1 MIYVKVNGALYPA
14 TIDGQMQDYTWDNR
28 ESKTITM
35 QGTYDEIVGLFKD
48 GTPWSIVMKETVQKR
63 NEDGSPVLDEAGNPV
78 TEEQTSEWDNS
89 EFSMSGPITDNRDGT
104 VSIKMGTWDWRRM
117 HSQTPKPSILGSIR
131 SSSTRSKGWA
141 PNSSRAAT
149 PSPATVV

>member
-1 MIYVKVNGALYPA
+1 MIYVKVNGTLYPA

-28 ESKTITM
+28 ETKTITM

-104 VSIKMGTWDWRRM
+104 VSIKMG
-117 HSQTPKPSILGSIR
+117 KPTDLEDAMELLLGGE
-131 SSSTRSKGWA
+131 TA
-141 PNSSRAAT
+141 
-149 PSPATVV
+149 

>member
-1 MIYVKVNGALYPA
+1 MIYVKVNGTLYPA

-28 ESKTITM
+28 ESKTVTM
-35 QGTYDEIVGLFKD
+35 QGIYDEIVGLFKD

-104 VSIKMGTWDWRRM
+104 VSIKMG
-117 HSQTPKPSILGSIR
+117 KPTDLEDAMELLLGGE
-131 SSSTRSKGWA
+131 TA
-141 PNSSRAAT
+141 
-149 PSPATVV
+149 

>member
-28 ESKTITM
+28 ESKTVTM
-35 QGTYDEIVGLFKD
+35 QGTYDEIVELFGD
-48 GTPWSIVMKETVQKR
+48 NAPWSIVMKEEVQQR
-63 NEDGSPVLDEAGNPV
+63 NDDGSLVLDKAGNPV

-104 VSIKMGTWDWRRM
+104 VSIKMG
-117 HSQTPKPSILGSIR
+117 KPTDLEDAMELLLGGE
-131 SSSTRSKGWA
+131 TA
-141 PNSSRAAT
+141 
-149 PSPATVV
+149 

>member
-1 MIYVKVNGALYPA
+1 MIYVKVNGTLYPA

-28 ESKTITM
+28 ESKTVTM

-63 NEDGSPVLDEAGNPV
+63 NEDGSPVLDKAGNPV

-104 VSIKMGTWDWRRM
+104 VSIKMG
-117 HSQTPKPSILGSIR
+117 KPTDLEDAMELLLGGE
-131 SSSTRSKGWA
+131 TA
-141 PNSSRAAT
+141 
-149 PSPATVV
+149 

>member
-1 MIYVKVNGALYPA
+1 MIYVKVNGTLYPA

-89 EFSMSGPITDNRDGT
+89 EFSMSGPITDNRDGM
-104 VSIKMGTWDWRRM
+104 VSIKMG
-117 HSQTPKPSILGSIR
+117 KPTDLEDAMELLLGGE
-131 SSSTRSKGWA
+131 TA
-141 PNSSRAAT
+141 
-149 PSPATVV
+149 

>member
-1 MIYVKVNGALYPA
+1 MIYVKVNETLYPA
-14 TIDGQMQDYTWDNR
+14 TIDGQMQDYQWDNR
-28 ESKTITM
+28 EAKTITM

-104 VSIKMGTWDWRRM
+104 VSIKMG
-117 HSQTPKPSILGSIR
+117 KPTDLEDAMELLLGGE
-131 SSSTRSKGWA
+131 TA
-141 PNSSRAAT
+141 
-149 PSPATVV
+149 

>member
-1 MIYVKVNGALYPA
+1 MIYVKVNGTLYPA

-48 GTPWSIVMKETVQKR
+48 GTPWSIVMKEEVQKR
-63 NEDGSPVLDEAGNPV
+63 NDDGSLVLDKAGNPV
-78 TEEQTSEWDNS
+78 TEEQTSEWNNS

-104 VSIKMGTWDWRRM
+104 VSIKMG
-117 HSQTPKPSILGSIR
+117 KPTDLEDAMELLLGGE
-131 SSSTRSKGWA
+131 TA
-141 PNSSRAAT
+141 
-149 PSPATVV
+149 

>member
-28 ESKTITM
+28 ETKTITM

-104 VSIKMGTWDWRRM
+104 VSIKMGKPTDLEDAMELLLEVRR
-117 HSQTPKPSILGSIR
+117 HEQ
-131 SSSTRSKGWA
+131 
-141 PNSSRAAT
+141 
-149 PSPATVV
+149 

>member
-1 MIYVKVNGALYPA
+1 MIYVKVNETLYPA

-28 ESKTITM
+28 EAKTITM

-104 VSIKMGTWDWRRM
+104 VSIKMG
-117 HSQTPKPSILGSIR
+117 KPTDLEDAMELLLGGE
-131 SSSTRSKGWA
+131 TA
-141 PNSSRAAT
+141 
-149 PSPATVV
+149 

>member
-1 MIYVKVNGALYPA
+1 MIYVKVNGTLYPA

-28 ESKTITM
+28 ETKTITM

-63 NEDGSPVLDEAGNPV
+63 NEDGSPVLDEAGDPV

-104 VSIKMGTWDWRRM
+104 VSIKMGKLTDLEDAM
-117 HSQTPKPSILGSIR
+117 ELLLGGE
-131 SSSTRSKGWA
+131 TA
-141 PNSSRAAT
+141 
-149 PSPATVV
+149 

>member
-1 MIYVKVNGALYPA
+1 MIYVKVNETLYPA
-14 TIDGQMQDYTWDNR
+14 TIDGQMQDYQWDNR
-28 ESKTITM
+28 EAKTITM

-63 NEDGSPVLDEAGNPV
+63 NEDGSPVLDEAGNTV

-104 VSIKMGTWDWRRM
+104 VSIKMG
-117 HSQTPKPSILGSIR
+117 KPTDLEDAMELLLGGE
-131 SSSTRSKGWA
+131 TA
-141 PNSSRAAT
+141 
-149 PSPATVV
+149 

>member
-28 ESKTITM
+28 ESKTVTM

-48 GTPWSIVMKETVQKR
+48 GTPWSIVMKEEVQQR
-63 NEDGSPVLDEAGNPV
+63 NDDGSLVLDKAGNPV

-104 VSIKMGTWDWRRM
+104 VSIKMG
-117 HSQTPKPSILGSIR
+117 KPTDLEDAMELLLGGE
-131 SSSTRSKGWA
+131 TA
-141 PNSSRAAT
+141 
-149 PSPATVV
+149 

>member
-1 MIYVKVNGALYPA
+1 MIYVKVNGTLYPA
-14 TIDGQMQDYTWDNR
+14 TIDGQMQDYQWDNR
-28 ESKTITM
+28 ESKVITM

-63 NEDGSPVLDEAGNPV
+63 NEDGSPVLDKAGNPV

-104 VSIKMGTWDWRRM
+104 VSIKMGKPTDLEDAM
-117 HSQTPKPSILGSIR
+117 ELLLGGQT
-131 SSSTRSKGWA
+131 A
-141 PNSSRAAT
+141 
-149 PSPATVV
+149 

>member
-1 MIYVKVNGALYPA
+1 MIYVKVNGTLYPA

-28 ESKTITM
+28 ETKTITM

-63 NEDGSPVLDEAGNPV
+63 NEDGSLVPDKAGNPV

-104 VSIKMGTWDWRRM
+104 VSIKMG
-117 HSQTPKPSILGSIR
+117 KPTDLEDAMELLLGGE
-131 SSSTRSKGWA
+131 TA
-141 PNSSRAAT
+141 
-149 PSPATVV
+149 

>member
-1 MIYVKVNGALYPA
+1 MIYVKVNGTLYPA

-28 ESKTITM
+28 ESKTIAM

-104 VSIKMGTWDWRRM
+104 VSIKMG
-117 HSQTPKPSILGSIR
+117 KPTDLEDAMELLLGGE
-131 SSSTRSKGWA
+131 TA
-141 PNSSRAAT
+141 
-149 PSPATVV
+149 

>member
-48 GTPWSIVMKETVQKR
+48 GTPWSIVMKEEVQQR
-63 NEDGSPVLDEAGNPV
+63 NDDGSLVLDKAGNPI

-104 VSIKMGTWDWRRM
+104 VSIKMG
-117 HSQTPKPSILGSIR
+117 KPTDLEDAMELLLGGE
-131 SSSTRSKGWA
+131 TA
-141 PNSSRAAT
+141 
-149 PSPATVV
+149 

>member
-1 MIYVKVNGALYPA
+1 MIYVKVNETLYPA
-14 TIDGQMQDYTWDNR
+14 TIDGQMQDYQWDNR
-28 ESKTITM
+28 EAKTITM

-104 VSIKMGTWDWRRM
+104 VSVKMG
-117 HSQTPKPSILGSIR
+117 KPTDLEDAMELLLGGE
-131 SSSTRSKGWA
+131 TA
-141 PNSSRAAT
+141 
-149 PSPATVV
+149 

>member
-1 MIYVKVNGALYPA
+1 MIYVKVNGTLYPA

-48 GTPWSIVMKETVQKR
+48 GTPWSIVMKETLQKR

-89 EFSMSGPITDNRDGT
+89 EFAMSGPITDNRDGT
-104 VSIKMGTWDWRRM
+104 VSIKMG
-117 HSQTPKPSILGSIR
+117 KPTDLEDAMELLLGGE
-131 SSSTRSKGWA
+131 TA
-141 PNSSRAAT
+141 
-149 PSPATVV
+149 

>member
-35 QGTYDEIVGLFKD
+35 QGTYDEIVELFGD
-48 GTPWSIVMKETVQKR
+48 NAPWSIVMKETVQKR
-63 NEDGSPVLDEAGNPV
+63 SKDGSLVLDDAGNPV

-89 EFSMSGPITDNRDGT
+89 EFAMSGPITDNRDGT
-104 VSIKMGTWDWRRM
+104 VSIKMG
-117 HSQTPKPSILGSIR
+117 KPTDLEDAMELLLGGE
-131 SSSTRSKGWA
+131 TA
-141 PNSSRAAT
+141 
-149 PSPATVV
+149 

>member
-1 MIYVKVNGALYPA
+1 MIYVKVNGTLYPA

-48 GTPWSIVMKETVQKR
+48 GTPWSIVMKEEVQKR
-63 NEDGSPVLDEAGNPV
+63 NDDGSLVLDKAGNPV

-104 VSIKMGTWDWRRM
+104 VSIKMG
-117 HSQTPKPSILGSIR
+117 KPTDLEDAMELLLGGE
-131 SSSTRSKGWA
+131 TA
-141 PNSSRAAT
+141 
-149 PSPATVV
+149 

>member
-28 ESKTITM
+28 ESKTVTM
-35 QGTYDEIVGLFKD
+35 QGTYDEIVELFGD
-48 GTPWSIVMKETVQKR
+48 NAPWSIVMKETVQKR

-104 VSIKMGTWDWRRM
+104 VSIKMG
-117 HSQTPKPSILGSIR
+117 KPTDLEDAMELLLGGE
-131 SSSTRSKGWA
+131 TA
-141 PNSSRAAT
+141 
-149 PSPATVV
+149 

>member
-63 NEDGSPVLDEAGNPV
+63 NEEGSPVLDEAGNPV

-89 EFSMSGPITDNRDGT
+89 EFSMSGPITDNRDGM
-104 VSIKMGTWDWRRM
+104 VSIKMG
-117 HSQTPKPSILGSIR
+117 KPTDLEDAMELLLGGE
-131 SSSTRSKGWA
+131 TA
-141 PNSSRAAT
+141 
-149 PSPATVV
+149 

>member
-35 QGTYDEIVGLFKD
+35 QGVYDEIVGLFKD
-48 GTPWSIVMKETVQKR
+48 GTPWSIVMKEEVQQR
-63 NEDGSPVLDEAGNPV
+63 NDDGSLVLDKAGNPV

-104 VSIKMGTWDWRRM
+104 VSIKMG
-117 HSQTPKPSILGSIR
+117 KPTDLEDAMELLLGGE
-131 SSSTRSKGWA
+131 TA
-141 PNSSRAAT
+141 
-149 PSPATVV
+149 

>member
-1 MIYVKVNGALYPA
+1 MIYVKVNGTLYPA
-14 TIDGQMQDYTWDNR
+14 TIDGQMQDYQWDNR
-28 ESKTITM
+28 ESKVITM

-63 NEDGSPVLDEAGNPV
+63 NEDGSPVLDKAGNPV

-104 VSIKMGTWDWRRM
+104 VSIKMG
-117 HSQTPKPSILGSIR
+117 KPTDLEDAMELLLGGE
-131 SSSTRSKGWA
+131 TA
-141 PNSSRAAT
+141 
-149 PSPATVV
+149 

>member
-1 MIYVKVNGALYPA
+1 MIYVKVNGTLYPA

-28 ESKTITM
+28 EPKTITM

-104 VSIKMGTWDWRRM
+104 VSIKMG
-117 HSQTPKPSILGSIR
+117 KPTDLEDAMELLLGGE
-131 SSSTRSKGWA
+131 TA
-141 PNSSRAAT
+141 
-149 PSPATVV
+149 

>member
-1 MIYVKVNGALYPA
+1 MIYVKVNETLYPA
-14 TIDGQMQDYTWDNR
+14 TIDGQMQDYQWDNR
-28 ESKTITM
+28 ESKVITM

-63 NEDGSPVLDEAGNPV
+63 NEDGSPVLDKAGNPV

-104 VSIKMGTWDWRRM
+104 VSIKMG
-117 HSQTPKPSILGSIR
+117 KPTDLEDAMELLLGGE
-131 SSSTRSKGWA
+131 TA
-141 PNSSRAAT
+141 
-149 PSPATVV
+149 

>member
-1 MIYVKVNGALYPA
+1 MIYVKVNGTLYPA
-14 TIDGQMQDYTWDNR
+14 TIDGQMQDYQWDNR
-28 ESKTITM
+28 ESKTVTM
-35 QGTYDEIVGLFKD
+35 QGTYDEIVVLFKD

-104 VSIKMGTWDWRRM
+104 VSIKMG
-117 HSQTPKPSILGSIR
+117 KPTDLEDAMELLLGGE
-131 SSSTRSKGWA
+131 TA
-141 PNSSRAAT
+141 
-149 PSPATVV
+149 